1 MTKPKKKAKARTSR
15 RTTKPKKPKE
25 PSVLDAHKARA
36 KDDLVVFAIR
46 LTEPER
52 QLIHRASG
60 PGKASRFVRAV
71 AIAAAKGDETT
82 IRQILKERQT
92 TSE

>member
-1 MTKPKKKAKARTSR
+1 MSKPKRKAKAQ
-15 RTTKPKKPKE
+15 TTKRKAQAKKKPA
-25 PSVLDAHKARA
+25 SVLDQFKARA
-36 KDDLVVFAIR
+36 KDDLVVFALR
-46 LTEPER
+46 VTEEER
-52 QLIHRASG
+52 SLIHSAAG
-60 PGKASRFVRAV
+60 TGKASRFVRAV